1 MYNFY
6 YTFAVDLNT
15 VRTYYRVADLLFA
28 VETNATE
35 AWGTMPNYAAFR
47 EEEVAGL
54 DESSLFVLR
63 IDSTGLLGEAEQA
76 VYRHLYT
83 DSSEEDMPRIE
94 VYQRADGGWWLRVA
108 IQAKAPICCE
118 IECDAHF
125 HSAVL
130 HLDTDCADRRFCI
143 DNALMLLYAFR
154 TAPLRVLEMHAAVVV
169 KPRIAT
175 NGGGRELAYLFLGH
189 SGTGKSTHARQWL
202 EAYPDAWL
210 LNDDNPIVR
219 VMPDGEVRVYG
230 SPWSGKTPCYK
241 NAYARIGGII
251 KLSQAPYNQMQSVSL
266 PQSYAYMLSSTSGL
280 KMEPSIA
287 DSLHESIKHIIT
299 HVPCRHM
306 HCLPNTEAARVCYE
320 TLNQENV

>member
-28 VETNATE
+28 VETSATE

-47 EEEVAGL
+47 EEEVAGS

-83 DSSEEDMPRIE
+83 DCSEEDMPRIE
-94 VYQRADGGWWLRVA
+94 IYQRADGGWWLRVA

-130 HLDTDCADRRFCI
+130 HLATDCADRRFCI

-169 KPRIAT
+169 KPRIHAKED
-175 NGGGRELAYLFLGH
+175 ELAYLFLGH

-266 PQSYAYMLSSTSGL
+266 PQAYAYMLSSTSGL

>member
-28 VETNATE
+28 VETNATV

-54 DESSLFVLR
+54 DESPLFVLR